1 MIILREIFRC
11 YVDGPLQWLR
21 SVSMN
26 VIREE
31 MPGPRCGAERLA
43 GSSEYTAGVNAKLA
57 ETGTADPV
65 FVAESD

>member
-1 MIILREIFRC
+1 
-11 YVDGPLQWLR
+11 
-21 SVSMN
+21 MN